1 MVYSCAKYPRFKEM
15 NKLTVIICS
24 YNPRPAYLERTL
36 DSLRNQALPKEQWEL
51 FLIDNASRS
60 PLAKTWDLSW
70 HPHGRHILENELGLS
85 VARLRGMKE
94 AASDLLVFVDDDNV
108 LDPNYLSEALQI
120 KGEWPRLGV
129 WGSGAI
135 VPEFEVPP
143 AEYVKK
149 LTGYLALR
157 QLTRACWSNV
167 PCVDATPWGAGLCV
181 RANVADAYRRMSG
194 EAAVMISGRRGN
206 ECLSGEDVEISYVA
220 CQLGLGMGVFP
231 ELKLVHLIKKERV
244 SQKYLLK
251 IYQGTATS
259 NALLAY
265 KWKGSLPKSPLRP
278 WGLLSILKN
287 VAIHRGLD
295 RQMYLANVRA
305 LISARRIIKSTQ
317 IRRAVN

>member
-1 MVYSCAKYPRFKEM
+1 M

-94 AASDLLVFVDDDNV
+94 NDRDLLVFVDDDNV

-220 CQLGLGMGVFP
+220 CQLGLGIGIFP

-287 VAIHRGLD
+287 VAIHRGLRSPD
-295 RQMYLANVRA
+295 VPCERA
-305 LISARRIIKSTQ
+305 CINSARKIFKSTQ